1 MLRCSA
7 LVAVAVL
14 IPFGAA
20 PVFAQAVADAQ
31 PGSAAGRSGPLTV
44 VNLSVSRVLTIVRSH
59 PADAK
64 ESGQRRAEI
73 RQAAV
78 ELFDFDEM
86 SRRLLGQRWTDATPE
101 EQRDFVVLFTDLLE
115 RAYLNTIGN
124 YRLATITFQGETISG
139 SYAQVQSRMAAGKSE
154 VAIEYRLVEND
165 GRWAVYDVAVDGVS
179 LISNY
184 RSQFTSILKRMSFAQ
199 MLDRLRN
206 REASMGSRQ
215 EAAGQWRE
223 HRMTHSSWIVPLAV
237 SHLSTEG
244 PRCTRHEEKRSLR
257 WAKPFLP
264 AKAEPTR
271 NMLQLIAASPT
282 ATANLSHHDI
292 GEKTIRAYAG

>member
-1 MLRCSA
+1 MLSINSPNFRMPQTLRMLIRHGRRCSA
-7 LVAVAVL
+7 LVAIAVL

-31 PGSAAGRSGPLTV
+31 AGSAAGRSGPLIV
-44 VNLSVSRVLTIVRSH
+44 VNSSVSRVLTIVRSH

-64 ESGQRRAEI
+64 ENGQRRAEI

-86 SRRLLGQRWTDATPE
+86 SRRLLGQRWTDASPE

-215 EAAGQWRE
+215 DAGQ
-223 HRMTHSSWIVPLAV
+223 
-237 SHLSTEG
+237 
-244 PRCTRHEEKRSLR
+244 
-257 WAKPFLP
+257 
-264 AKAEPTR
+264 
-271 NMLQLIAASPT
+271 
-282 ATANLSHHDI
+282 
-292 GEKTIRAYAG
+292 

>member
-1 MLRCSA
+1 MLRIRFPSFRMLRCSA
-7 LVAVAVL
+7 LVAIAVL

-31 PGSAAGRSGPLTV
+31 PGPAAGRSGPLKV
-44 VNLSVSRVLTIVRSH
+44 VNSSVSRVLTIVRSH

-64 ESGQRRAEI
+64 ESGERRAEI

-215 EAAGQWRE
+215 EAGQ
-223 HRMTHSSWIVPLAV
+223 
-237 SHLSTEG
+237 
-244 PRCTRHEEKRSLR
+244 
-257 WAKPFLP
+257 
-264 AKAEPTR
+264 
-271 NMLQLIAASPT
+271 
-282 ATANLSHHDI
+282 
-292 GEKTIRAYAG
+292 

>member
-1 MLRCSA
+1 MLRIRFPNFRMLRCSA
-7 LVAVAVL
+7 LVAIAVL
-14 IPFGAA
+14 ILFGAA

-31 PGSAAGRSGPLTV
+31 PGSAAGRSGPLIV
-44 VNLSVSRVLTIVRSH
+44 VNSSVSRVLTIVRSH

-78 ELFDFDEM
+78 ELFNFDEM

-206 REASMGSRQ
+206 REASTMGSRQ
-215 EAAGQWRE
+215 EAGQ
-223 HRMTHSSWIVPLAV
+223 
-237 SHLSTEG
+237 
-244 PRCTRHEEKRSLR
+244 
-257 WAKPFLP
+257 
-264 AKAEPTR
+264 
-271 NMLQLIAASPT
+271 
-282 ATANLSHHDI
+282 
-292 GEKTIRAYAG
+292 

>member
-1 MLRCSA
+1 MLSINFPNFRMPQTLRMLIRHGRRCSA
-7 LVAVAVL
+7 LVAIAVL
-14 IPFGAA
+14 IPFAAA

-31 PGSAAGRSGPLTV
+31 AGSAAGRSGPLIV
-44 VNLSVSRVLTIVRSH
+44 VNSSVSRVLTIVRSH
-59 PADAK
+59 PADSK
-64 ESGQRRAEI
+64 ENGKRRAEI

-199 MLDRLRN
+199 MLDRLRS

-215 EAAGQWRE
+215 DAGQ
-223 HRMTHSSWIVPLAV
+223 
-237 SHLSTEG
+237 
-244 PRCTRHEEKRSLR
+244 
-257 WAKPFLP
+257 
-264 AKAEPTR
+264 
-271 NMLQLIAASPT
+271 
-282 ATANLSHHDI
+282 
-292 GEKTIRAYAG
+292 

>member
-1 MLRCSA
+1 MLRIRFPSFRMLRCSA
-7 LVAVAVL
+7 LVAIAVL

-31 PGSAAGRSGPLTV
+31 PGPAAGRSGPLKV
-44 VNLSVSRVLTIVRSH
+44 VNSSVSRVLTIVRSY

-215 EAAGQWRE
+215 EAGQ
-223 HRMTHSSWIVPLAV
+223 
-237 SHLSTEG
+237 
-244 PRCTRHEEKRSLR
+244 
-257 WAKPFLP
+257 
-264 AKAEPTR
+264 
-271 NMLQLIAASPT
+271 
-282 ATANLSHHDI
+282 
-292 GEKTIRAYAG
+292 

>member
-7 LVAVAVL
+7 LVAIAVL

-44 VNLSVSRVLTIVRSH
+44 VNSSVSRVLTIVRSH

-115 RAYLNTIGN
+115 RTYLNTIGN

-154 VAIEYRLVEND
+154 VAIEYRLVENE

-215 EAAGQWRE
+215 EAGQ
-223 HRMTHSSWIVPLAV
+223 
-237 SHLSTEG
+237 
-244 PRCTRHEEKRSLR
+244 
-257 WAKPFLP
+257 
-264 AKAEPTR
+264 
-271 NMLQLIAASPT
+271 
-282 ATANLSHHDI
+282 
-292 GEKTIRAYAG
+292 

>member
-1 MLRCSA
+1 MLRIRFPNFRMLRSSA
-7 LVAVAVL
+7 LVAIAAVL

-44 VNLSVSRVLTIVRSH
+44 VNSSVSRVLTIVRSH

-206 REASMGSRQ
+206 REASIGSRQ
-215 EAAGQWRE
+215 EAGQ
-223 HRMTHSSWIVPLAV
+223 
-237 SHLSTEG
+237 
-244 PRCTRHEEKRSLR
+244 
-257 WAKPFLP
+257 
-264 AKAEPTR
+264 
-271 NMLQLIAASPT
+271 
-282 ATANLSHHDI
+282 
-292 GEKTIRAYAG
+292 

>member
-1 MLRCSA
+1 MLRIRFPNFRMLRCSA
-7 LVAVAVL
+7 LVAIAVL

-44 VNLSVSRVLTIVRSH
+44 VNSSVSRVLTIVRSH
-59 PADAK
+59 PADAT

-139 SYAQVQSRMAAGKSE
+139 SYAQVQSRMAADKSE
-154 VAIEYRLVEND
+154 VAIEYRLVENE

-215 EAAGQWRE
+215 EAGQ
-223 HRMTHSSWIVPLAV
+223 
-237 SHLSTEG
+237 
-244 PRCTRHEEKRSLR
+244 
-257 WAKPFLP
+257 
-264 AKAEPTR
+264 
-271 NMLQLIAASPT
+271 
-282 ATANLSHHDI
+282 
-292 GEKTIRAYAG
+292 